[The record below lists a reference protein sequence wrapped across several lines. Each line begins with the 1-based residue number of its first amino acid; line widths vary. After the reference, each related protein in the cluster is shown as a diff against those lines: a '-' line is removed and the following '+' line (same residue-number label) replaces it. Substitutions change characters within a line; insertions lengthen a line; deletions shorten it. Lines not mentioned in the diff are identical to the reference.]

1 MAAIWSRGMQVGHN
15 GRIAKWRVRLE
26 VEEDRMIRAFA
37 IAMLS
42 ILILSTAALGQ
53 HQGTQQEQRAC
64 RHDVTRFCRQQ
75 VDDYAI
81 ADCLRANMARL
92 RPVCRAVM
100 EGRR

>member
-1 MAAIWSRGMQVGHN
+1 LIIEVAHKTAE
-15 GRIAKWRVRLE
+15 RLDA
-26 VEEDRMIRAFA
+26 EEDRMIRAFA

-53 HQGTQQEQRAC
+53 HQGTPQQQSAC
-64 RHDVTRFCRQQ
+64 RHDATRFCRQQ

>member
-1 MAAIWSRGMQVGHN
+1 M
-15 GRIAKWRVRLE
+15 AKWRVRLE
-26 VEEDRMIRAFA
+26 VEQDRMIRAFA

-53 HQGTQQEQRAC
+53 HQGTPQQQRAC

>member
-1 MAAIWSRGMQVGHN
+1 
-15 GRIAKWRVRLE
+15 
-26 VEEDRMIRAFA
+26 MIRAFA

-42 ILILSTAALGQ
+42 TLILSTAALGQ
-53 HQGTQQEQRAC
+53 HQGTPQQQSAC
-64 RHDVTRFCRQQ
+64 RHDATRFCRQQ

>member
-1 MAAIWSRGMQVGHN
+1 MTVWQVARALRRAYGRLTGNRGGSDDTSFSIV
-15 GRIAKWRVRLE
+15 
-26 VEEDRMIRAFA
+26 
-37 IAMLS
+37 S

-53 HQGTQQEQRAC
+53 HQGTPQQQRAC

-81 ADCLRANMARL
+81 ADCLRANMTRL

-100 EGRR
+100 EARR